1 MQALVHKLI
10 AANEAYRNGST
21 LLMTDDEYDEGIEML
36 ARVDPNHPLLF
47 QVGAETNQNG
57 KATKLPHRMASLDKA
72 KVQEDLAKFIKRQ
85 PATGQLGFILSEKLD
100 GISGLWSP
108 SKGKLYLRGNGIVG
122 VDVSNYLPYLQLFTT
137 QKPTTEDI
145 PEDVWIR
152 GELILPKSKIPPG
165 RLGRSIT
172 NGIFHHDVPDPK
184 EAANVRFVAYEL
196 IGMPGLTAPQQMAW
210 LQNWS
215 LYLPWFQIVAGAM
228 PSAADLSTILES
240 RLAASEYDMDGIVI
254 RTKQPPTKPA
264 VKGNPTECV
273 AWKPPRGET
282 KLTKVI
288 RVEWN
293 ASANG
298 RLVPRV
304 EISPVSL
311 GGSTITFVTGTHAR
325 RVLDWKVGPD
335 AMVVIRK
342 GGDVIPVLDSVQT
355 PCTLAPSQ
363 IFPPADL
370 YEWDGPAETAVNIK
384 QKVAD
389 KATQAAQLLKMATKL
404 DWENVGPSQMKALVD
419 AGFSSVPEIRK
430 VSEADLKKLLGPTKG
445 AHFYALVQKDG
456 WLNKTEMQL
465 FLASTIGRG
474 GIGATKLE
482 GLAAIQPDTT
492 LWAKPETFTGVKGWS
507 ADSLNEFRTIWAAYE
522 TFRKTEWNFLPYPQ
536 TKLQTA
542 LQTVGAAAQV
552 QTLTKIPIIGS
563 VVFSGF
569 RDAKLEENL
578 IIKGYKMSDTVK
590 ADTKAVLIA
599 DKEDPETYTSTKIE
613 KAKKLPGCRIL
624 RKSDWVSL

>member
-1 MQALVHKLI
+1 MQSLVQKLI
-10 AANEAYRNGST
+10 AANEAYRNGAN

-47 QVGAETNQNG
+47 QVGATVGQDQAG

-85 PATGQLGFILSEKLD
+85 PDVAHQGFVLSEKLD

-108 SKGKLYLRGNGIVG
+108 KKAKLYLRGNGIVG
-122 VDVSNYLPYLQLFTT
+122 VDVSNYLPHLQLFTVK
-137 QKPTTEDI
+137 KPTTEEI

-184 EAANVRFVAYEL
+184 EAGNVRFVAYEI
-196 IGMPGLTAPQQMAW
+196 IGMAGSITAQQQMAW
-210 LQNWS
+210 IQNWNLYYPWYQVVPAS
-215 LYLPWFQIVAGAM
+215 LPT
-228 PSAADLSTILES
+228 AADLTQILET

-264 VKGNPTECV
+264 VKGNPTECI

-304 EISPVSL
+304 EISPVAL
-311 GGSTITFVTGTHAR
+311 GGSTITYVTGTHAR
-325 RVLDWKVGPD
+325 RILDWKVGPD

-355 PCTLAPSQ
+355 PSPLELSQ
-363 IFPPADL
+363 IFPSADS

-384 QKVAD
+384 QKTAD
-389 KATQAAQLLKMATKL
+389 KTTQAAQLLKMVTKL
-404 DWENVGPSQMKALVD
+404 EWDNVGPSQLKALVE
-419 AGFSSVPEIRK
+419 AGYATVPQIRK

-445 AHFYALVQKDG
+445 AHFYKLIQTDG
-456 WLNKTEMQL
+456 WLNKNEITL
-465 FLASTIGRG
+465 FLASPIGRG
-474 GIGATKLE
+474 GIGSTKLE
-482 GLAAIQPDTT
+482 GLAAIQPDVT
-492 LWAKPETFTGVKGWS
+492 LWSKAGIFMSVKGWS
-507 ADSLNEFRTIWAAYE
+507 PDSLKEFQVIWAEYE
-522 TFRKTEWNFLPYPQ
+522 TFRKTEWAFLKYPQ
-536 TKLQTA
+536 
-542 LQTVGAAAQV
+542 AAGVAQA
-552 QTLTKIPIIGS
+552 QAQSQTKIPIIGS

-578 IIKGYKMSDTVK
+578 IIKGYKVSDTVK

-599 DKEDPETYTSTKIE
+599 DKEDPEVYTSTKVE
-613 KAKKLPGCRIL
+613 KAKNLSGCRIL
-624 RKSDWVSL
+624 QKSDWTLL

>member
-1 MQALVHKLI
+1 MQSLVQKLI
-10 AANEAYRNGST
+10 AANEAYRNGAN

-47 QVGAETNQNG
+47 QVGATVGQDQAG

-85 PATGQLGFILSEKLD
+85 PDVAHQGFVLSEKLD

-108 SKGKLYLRGNGIVG
+108 KKGKLYLRGNGIVG
-122 VDVSNYLPYLQLFTT
+122 VDVSNYLPHLQLFTVK
-137 QKPTTEDI
+137 KPTTEEI

-184 EAANVRFVAYEL
+184 EAGNVRFVAYEI
-196 IGMPGLTAPQQMAW
+196 IGMAGSITAQQQMAW
-210 LQNWS
+210 IQNWNLYYPWYQVVPAS
-215 LYLPWFQIVAGAM
+215 LPT
-228 PSAADLSTILES
+228 AADLTQILET

-254 RTKQPPTKPA
+254 RTKQPPTKLA
-264 VKGNPTECV
+264 VKGNPTECI

-304 EISPVSL
+304 EISPVAL
-311 GGSTITFVTGTHAR
+311 GGSTITYVTGTHAR
-325 RVLDWKVGPD
+325 RILDWKVGPD

-355 PCTLAPSQ
+355 PSPLELSQ
-363 IFPPADL
+363 IFPSADS

-384 QKVAD
+384 QKTAD
-389 KATQAAQLLKMATKL
+389 KTTQAAQLLKMVTKL
-404 DWENVGPSQMKALVD
+404 EWDNVGPSQLKALVE
-419 AGFSSVPEIRK
+419 AGYATVPQIRK

-445 AHFYALVQKDG
+445 AHFYKLIQTDG
-456 WLNKTEMQL
+456 WLNKNEITL
-465 FLASTIGRG
+465 FLASPIGRG
-474 GIGATKLE
+474 GIGSTKLE
-482 GLAAIQPDTT
+482 GLAAIQPDVT
-492 LWAKPETFTGVKGWS
+492 LWSKAGIFMSVKGWS
-507 ADSLNEFRTIWAAYE
+507 PDSLKEFQVIWAEYE
-522 TFRKTEWNFLPYPQ
+522 TFRKTEWAFLKYPQ
-536 TKLQTA
+536 
-542 LQTVGAAAQV
+542 AAGVAQA
-552 QTLTKIPIIGS
+552 QAQSQTKIPIIGS

-578 IIKGYKMSDTVK
+578 IIKGYKVSDTVK

-599 DKEDPETYTSTKIE
+599 DKEDPEVYTSTKVE
-613 KAKKLPGCRIL
+613 KAKNLSGCRIL
-624 RKSDWVSL
+624 RKSDWTLL

>member
-1 MQALVHKLI
+1 
-10 AANEAYRNGST
+10 
-21 LLMTDDEYDEGIEML
+21 
-36 ARVDPNHPLLF
+36 
-47 QVGAETNQNG
+47 
-57 KATKLPHRMASLDKA
+57 
-72 KVQEDLAKFIKRQ
+72 
-85 PATGQLGFILSEKLD
+85 
-100 GISGLWSP
+100 
-108 SKGKLYLRGNGIVG
+108 
-122 VDVSNYLPYLQLFTT
+122 
-137 QKPTTEDI
+137 
-145 PEDVWIR
+145 
-152 GELILPKSKIPPG
+152 
-165 RLGRSIT
+165 
-172 NGIFHHDVPDPK
+172 
-184 EAANVRFVAYEL
+184 
-196 IGMPGLTAPQQMAW
+196 
-210 LQNWS
+210 
-215 LYLPWFQIVAGAM
+215 
-228 PSAADLSTILES
+228 
-240 RLAASEYDMDGIVI
+240 
-254 RTKQPPTKPA
+254 
-264 VKGNPTECV
+264 
-273 AWKPPRGET
+273 
-282 KLTKVI
+282 
-288 RVEWN
+288 
-293 ASANG
+293 
-298 RLVPRV
+298 
-304 EISPVSL
+304 
-311 GGSTITFVTGTHAR
+311 
-325 RVLDWKVGPD
+325 VGPD

-355 PCTLAPSQ
+355 PCSLAPSQ

-384 QKVAD
+384 QKIAD

-419 AGFSSVPEIRK
+419 AGFTSVPEIRK

-465 FLASTIGRG
+465 FLASPIGRG
-474 GIGATKLE
+474 GIGSTKLE

-536 TKLQTA
+536 TKLQTK
-542 LQTVGAAAQV
+542 LQTVAQV
-552 QTLTKIPIIGS
+552 QTLTQIPIIGS

-578 IIKGYKMSDTVK
+578 IIKGYKVSDTVK
-590 ADTKAVLIA
+590 ADTKAVLIN

>member
-1 MQALVHKLI
+1 MQSLVQKLI
-10 AANEAYRNGST
+10 AANEAYRNGAN

-47 QVGAETNQNG
+47 QVGATVGQDQAG

-72 KVQEDLAKFIKRQ
+72 KVQEDLTKFIKRQ
-85 PATGQLGFILSEKLD
+85 PDVAHQGFVLSEKLD

-108 SKGKLYLRGNGIVG
+108 KKGKLYLRGNGIVG
-122 VDVSNYLPYLQLFTT
+122 VDVSNYLPHLQLFTVK
-137 QKPTTEDI
+137 KPTTEEI

-184 EAANVRFVAYEL
+184 EAGNVRFVAYEI
-196 IGMPGLTAPQQMAW
+196 IGMAGSITAQQQMAW
-210 LQNWS
+210 IQNWNLFYPWYQVVPAS
-215 LYLPWFQIVAGAM
+215 LPT
-228 PSAADLSTILES
+228 AADLTQILET

-254 RTKQPPTKPA
+254 RTKQPPTKLA
-264 VKGNPTECV
+264 VKGNPTECI

-304 EISPVSL
+304 EISPVAL
-311 GGSTITFVTGTHAR
+311 GGSTITYVTGTHAR
-325 RVLDWKVGPD
+325 RILDWKVGPD

-355 PCTLAPSQ
+355 PSPLELSQ
-363 IFPPADL
+363 IFPSADS

-384 QKVAD
+384 QKTAD
-389 KATQAAQLLKMATKL
+389 KTTQAAQLLKMVTKL
-404 DWENVGPSQMKALVD
+404 EWDNVGPSQLKALVE
-419 AGFSSVPEIRK
+419 AGYATVPQIRK

-445 AHFYALVQKDG
+445 AHFYKLIQTDG
-456 WLNKTEMQL
+456 WLNKNEITL
-465 FLASTIGRG
+465 FLASPIGRG
-474 GIGATKLE
+474 GIGSTKLE
-482 GLAAIQPDTT
+482 GLAAIQPDVT
-492 LWAKPETFTGVKGWS
+492 LWSKAGIFMSVKGWS
-507 ADSLNEFRTIWAAYE
+507 PDSLKEFQVIWAEYE
-522 TFRKTEWNFLPYPQ
+522 TFRKTEWAFLKYPQ
-536 TKLQTA
+536 VAANAATP
-542 LQTVGAAAQV
+542 GAQAQS
-552 QTLTKIPIIGS
+552 QTKIPIIGS

-578 IIKGYKMSDTVK
+578 IIKGYKVSDTVK

-599 DKEDPETYTSTKIE
+599 DKEDPEVYTSTKVE
-613 KAKKLPGCRIL
+613 KAKNLSGCRIL
-624 RKSDWVSL
+624 QKSDWTLL

>member
-1 MQALVHKLI
+1 MQSLVQKLI
-10 AANEAYRNGST
+10 AANEAYRNGAN

-47 QVGAETNQNG
+47 QVGATVGQDQAG

-85 PATGQLGFILSEKLD
+85 PDVAHQGFVLSEKLD

-108 SKGKLYLRGNGIVG
+108 WKGKLYLRGNGIVG
-122 VDVSNYLPYLQLFTT
+122 VDVSNYLPHLQLFTVK
-137 QKPTTEDI
+137 KPTTEEI

-184 EAANVRFVAYEL
+184 EAGNVRFVAYEI
-196 IGMPGLTAPQQMAW
+196 IGMAGSITAQQQMAW
-210 LQNWS
+210 IQNWNLYYPWYQVVPAS
-215 LYLPWFQIVAGAM
+215 LPT
-228 PSAADLSTILES
+228 AADLTQILET

-254 RTKQPPTKPA
+254 RTKQPPTKLA
-264 VKGNPTECV
+264 VKGNPTECI

-304 EISPVSL
+304 EISPVAL
-311 GGSTITFVTGTHAR
+311 GGSTITYVTGTHAR
-325 RVLDWKVGPD
+325 RILDWKVGPD

-355 PCTLAPSQ
+355 PSPLELSQ
-363 IFPPADL
+363 IFPSADS

-384 QKVAD
+384 QKTAD
-389 KATQAAQLLKMATKL
+389 KTTQAAQLLKMVTKL
-404 DWENVGPSQMKALVD
+404 EWDNVGPSQLKALVE
-419 AGFSSVPEIRK
+419 AGYATVPQIRK

-445 AHFYALVQKDG
+445 AHFYKLIQTDG
-456 WLNKTEMQL
+456 WLNKNEITL
-465 FLASTIGRG
+465 FLASPIGRG
-474 GIGATKLE
+474 GIGSTKLE
-482 GLAAIQPDTT
+482 GLAAIQPDVT
-492 LWAKPETFTGVKGWS
+492 LWSKAGIFMSVKGWS
-507 ADSLNEFRTIWAAYE
+507 PDSLKEFQVIWAEYE
-522 TFRKTEWNFLPYPQ
+522 TFRKTEWAFLKYPQ
-536 TKLQTA
+536 AAGVAQAQAQT
-542 LQTVGAAAQV
+542 Q
-552 QTLTKIPIIGS
+552 TKIPIIGS

-578 IIKGYKMSDTVK
+578 IIKGYKVSDTVK

-599 DKEDPETYTSTKIE
+599 DKEDPEVYTSTKVE
-613 KAKKLPGCRIL
+613 KAKNLSGCRIL
-624 RKSDWVSL
+624 QKSDWTLL

>member
-1 MQALVHKLI
+1 MQSLVQKLI
-10 AANEAYRNGST
+10 AANEAYRNGAN

-47 QVGAETNQNG
+47 QVGATVGQDQAG

-85 PATGQLGFILSEKLD
+85 PDVAYQGFVLSEKLD

-108 SKGKLYLRGNGIVG
+108 KKAKLYLRGNGIVG
-122 VDVSNYLPYLQLFTT
+122 VDVSNYLPHLQLFTVK
-137 QKPTTEDI
+137 KPTTEEI
-145 PEDVWIR
+145 PDDVWIR

-184 EAANVRFVAYEL
+184 EAGNVRFVAYEI
-196 IGMPGLTAPQQMAW
+196 IGMAGSITAQQQMAW
-210 LQNWS
+210 IQNWNLFYPWYQVVPAS
-215 LYLPWFQIVAGAM
+215 LPT
-228 PSAADLSTILES
+228 AADLTQILET

-254 RTKQPPTKPA
+254 RTKQPPTKLA
-264 VKGNPTECV
+264 VKGNPTECI

-298 RLVPRV
+298 RLVPLV
-304 EISPVSL
+304 EISPVAL
-311 GGSTITFVTGTHAR
+311 GGSTITYVTGTHAR
-325 RVLDWKVGPD
+325 RILDWKVGPD
-335 AMVVIRK
+335 AMVIIRK

-355 PCTLAPSQ
+355 PSPLELSQ
-363 IFPPADL
+363 IFPSADS

-384 QKVAD
+384 QKTAD
-389 KATQAAQLLKMATKL
+389 KTTQAAQLLKMVTKL
-404 DWENVGPSQMKALVD
+404 EWDNVGPSQLKALVE
-419 AGFSSVPEIRK
+419 AGYATVPQIRK

-445 AHFYALVQKDG
+445 AHFYKLIQTDG
-456 WLNKTEMQL
+456 WLNKNEITL
-465 FLASTIGRG
+465 FLASPIGRG
-474 GIGATKLE
+474 GIGSTKLE
-482 GLAAIQPDTT
+482 CLAAIQPDVT
-492 LWAKPETFTGVKGWS
+492 LWSKAGIFMSVKGWS
-507 ADSLNEFRTIWAAYE
+507 PDSLREFQVIWAEYE
-522 TFRKTEWNFLPYPQ
+522 TFRKTEWAFLKYPQ
-536 TKLQTA
+536 
-542 LQTVGAAAQV
+542 AAGLAQA
-552 QTLTKIPIIGS
+552 QAQAQAQSQTKIPIIGS

-578 IIKGYKMSDTVK
+578 IIKGYKVSDTVK

-599 DKEDPETYTSTKIE
+599 DKEDPEVYTSTKVE
-613 KAKKLPGCRIL
+613 KAKNLSGCRIL
-624 RKSDWVSL
+624 RKSDWTLL

>member
-1 MQALVHKLI
+1 MQSLVQKLI
-10 AANEAYRNGST
+10 AANEAYRNGAN

-47 QVGAETNQNG
+47 QVGATVGQDQAG

-85 PATGQLGFILSEKLD
+85 PDVAHQGFVLSEKLD

-108 SKGKLYLRGNGIVG
+108 KKAKLYLRGNGIVG
-122 VDVSNYLPYLQLFTT
+122 VDVSNYLPHLQLFTVK
-137 QKPTTEDI
+137 KPTTEEI

-184 EAANVRFVAYEL
+184 EAGNVRFVAYEI
-196 IGMPGLTAPQQMAW
+196 IGMAGSITAQQQMAW
-210 LQNWS
+210 IQNWNLYYPWYQVVPAS
-215 LYLPWFQIVAGAM
+215 LPT
-228 PSAADLSTILES
+228 AADLTQILET

-264 VKGNPTECV
+264 VKGNPTECI

-304 EISPVSL
+304 EISPVAL
-311 GGSTITFVTGTHAR
+311 GGSTITYVTGTHAR
-325 RVLDWKVGPD
+325 RILDWKVGPD

-355 PCTLAPSQ
+355 PSPLELSQ
-363 IFPPADL
+363 IFPSADS

-384 QKVAD
+384 QKTAD
-389 KATQAAQLLKMATKL
+389 KTTQAAQLLKMVTKL
-404 DWENVGPSQMKALVD
+404 EWDNVGPSQLKALVE
-419 AGFSSVPEIRK
+419 AGYATVPQIRK

-445 AHFYALVQKDG
+445 AHFYKLIQTDG
-456 WLNKTEMQL
+456 WLNKNEITL
-465 FLASTIGRG
+465 FLASPIGRG
-474 GIGATKLE
+474 GIGSTKLE
-482 GLAAIQPDTT
+482 GLAAIQPDVT
-492 LWAKPETFTGVKGWS
+492 LWSKAGIFMSVKGWS
-507 ADSLNEFRTIWAAYE
+507 PDSLKEFQVIWAEYE
-522 TFRKTEWNFLPYPQ
+522 TFRKTEWAFLKYPQ
-536 TKLQTA
+536 
-542 LQTVGAAAQV
+542 AAGVAQA
-552 QTLTKIPIIGS
+552 QAQSQTKIPIIGS

-578 IIKGYKMSDTVK
+578 IIKGYKVSDTVK

-599 DKEDPETYTSTKIE
+599 DKEDPEVYTSTKVE
-613 KAKKLPGCRIL
+613 KAKNLSGCRIL
-624 RKSDWVSL
+624 RKSDWTLL

>member
-1 MQALVHKLI
+1 MQSLVQKLI
-10 AANEAYRNGST
+10 AANEAYRNGAN

-47 QVGAETNQNG
+47 QVGATVGQDQAG

-85 PATGQLGFILSEKLD
+85 PDVAHQGFVLSEKLD

-108 SKGKLYLRGNGIVG
+108 KKAKLYLRGNGIVG
-122 VDVSNYLPYLQLFTT
+122 VDVSNYLPHLQLFTVK
-137 QKPTTEDI
+137 KPTTEEI

-184 EAANVRFVAYEL
+184 EAGNVRFVAYEI
-196 IGMPGLTAPQQMAW
+196 IGMAGSITAQQQMAW
-210 LQNWS
+210 IQNWNLFYPWYQVVPAS
-215 LYLPWFQIVAGAM
+215 LPT
-228 PSAADLSTILES
+228 AADLTQILET

-254 RTKQPPTKPA
+254 RTKQPPTKLA
-264 VKGNPTECV
+264 VKGNPTECI

-304 EISPVSL
+304 EISPVAL
-311 GGSTITFVTGTHAR
+311 GGSTITYVTGTHAR
-325 RVLDWKVGPD
+325 RILDWKVGPD

-355 PCTLAPSQ
+355 PSPLELSQ
-363 IFPPADL
+363 IFPSADS

-384 QKVAD
+384 QKTAD
-389 KATQAAQLLKMATKL
+389 KTTQAAQLLKMVTKL
-404 DWENVGPSQMKALVD
+404 EWDNVGPSQLKALVE
-419 AGFSSVPEIRK
+419 AGYATVPQIRK

-445 AHFYALVQKDG
+445 AHFYKLIQTDG
-456 WLNKTEMQL
+456 WLNKNEITL
-465 FLASTIGRG
+465 FLASPIGRG
-474 GIGATKLE
+474 GIGSTKLE
-482 GLAAIQPDTT
+482 GLAAIQPDVT
-492 LWAKPETFTGVKGWS
+492 LWSKAGIFMSVKGWS
-507 ADSLNEFRTIWAAYE
+507 PDSLKEFQVIWAEYE
-522 TFRKTEWNFLPYPQ
+522 TFRKTEWAFLKYPQ
-536 TKLQTA
+536 
-542 LQTVGAAAQV
+542 AAGVAQA
-552 QTLTKIPIIGS
+552 QAQSQTKIPIIGS

-578 IIKGYKMSDTVK
+578 IIKGYKVSDTVK

-599 DKEDPETYTSTKIE
+599 DKEDPEVYTSTKVE
-613 KAKKLPGCRIL
+613 KAKNLSGCRIL
-624 RKSDWVSL
+624 RKSDWTLL

>member
-1 MQALVHKLI
+1 MQSLVQKLI
-10 AANEAYRNGST
+10 AANEAYRNGAN

-47 QVGAETNQNG
+47 QVGATVGQDQAG

-72 KVQEDLAKFIKRQ
+72 KVQEDLTKFIKRQ
-85 PATGQLGFILSEKLD
+85 PDVAHQGFVLSEKLD

-108 SKGKLYLRGNGIVG
+108 KKGKLYLRGNGIVG
-122 VDVSNYLPYLQLFTT
+122 VDVSNYLPHLQLFTVK
-137 QKPTTEDI
+137 KPTTEEI

-184 EAANVRFVAYEL
+184 EAGNVRFVAYEI
-196 IGMPGLTAPQQMAW
+196 IGMAGSITAQQQMAW
-210 LQNWS
+210 IQNWNLYYPWYQVVPAS
-215 LYLPWFQIVAGAM
+215 LPT
-228 PSAADLSTILES
+228 AADLTQILET

-254 RTKQPPTKPA
+254 RTKQPPTKLA
-264 VKGNPTECV
+264 VKGNPTECI

-304 EISPVSL
+304 EISPVAL
-311 GGSTITFVTGTHAR
+311 GGSTITYVTGTHAR
-325 RVLDWKVGPD
+325 RILDWKVGPD

-355 PCTLAPSQ
+355 PSPLELSQ
-363 IFPPADL
+363 IFPSVDS

-384 QKVAD
+384 QKTAD
-389 KATQAAQLLKMATKL
+389 KTTQAAQLLKMVTKL
-404 DWENVGPSQMKALVD
+404 EWDNVGPSQLKALVE
-419 AGFSSVPEIRK
+419 AGYATVPQIRK

-445 AHFYALVQKDG
+445 AHFYKLIQTDG
-456 WLNKTEMQL
+456 WLNKNEITL
-465 FLASTIGRG
+465 FLASPIGRG
-474 GIGATKLE
+474 GIGSTKLE
-482 GLAAIQPDTT
+482 GLAAIQPDVT
-492 LWAKPETFTGVKGWS
+492 LWSKAGIFMSVKGWS
-507 ADSLNEFRTIWAAYE
+507 PDSLKEFQVIWAEYE
-522 TFRKTEWNFLPYPQ
+522 TFRKTEWAFLKYPQ
-536 TKLQTA
+536 
-542 LQTVGAAAQV
+542 AAGLAQA
-552 QTLTKIPIIGS
+552 QAQSQTKIPIIGS

-578 IIKGYKMSDTVK
+578 IIKGYKVSDTVK

-599 DKEDPETYTSTKIE
+599 DKEDPEVYTSTKVE
-613 KAKKLPGCRIL
+613 KAKNLSGCRIL
-624 RKSDWVSL
+624 RKSDWTLL

>member
-1 MQALVHKLI
+1 MQSLVQKLL
-10 AANEAYRNGST
+10 AANEAYRNGSN

-47 QVGAETNQNG
+47 LVGAEVSAYQTTN
-57 KATKLPHRMASLDKA
+57 AAKLPHRMASLDKA

-85 PATGQLGFILSEKLD
+85 PAAGQQGFVLSEKLD

-108 SKGKLYLRGNGIVG
+108 SKSKLYLRGNGIVG
-122 VDVSNYLPYLQLFTT
+122 VDVSNYLPHLQLFTT
-137 QKPTTEDI
+137 QKSAIGDI

-184 EAANVRFVAYEL
+184 EASNVRFVAYEI
-196 IGMPGLTAPQQMAW
+196 IGMAGGITAQQQMAW
-210 LQNWS
+210 LQNWNLYYPWYQVVPGS
-215 LYLPWFQIVAGAM
+215 LPTAIELTP
-228 PSAADLSTILES
+228 ILEA

-254 RTKQPPTKPA
+254 RTKQPAKVA
-264 VKGNPTECV
+264 IKGNPTECI

-304 EISPVSL
+304 EISPVAL
-311 GGSTITFVTGTHAR
+311 GGSTITYVTGTHAR
-325 RVLDWKVGPD
+325 RILDWKVGPD
-335 AMVVIRK
+335 AVIVLRK

-355 PCTLAPSQ
+355 PSPLPPSQ
-363 IFPPADL
+363 IFPSADL
-370 YEWDGPAETAVNIK
+370 YEWDGPADTAVNIK

-389 KATQAAQLLKMATKL
+389 KTTQAAQLLKMVTKL
-404 DWENVGPSQMKALVD
+404 EWDNVGPSQLKALVE
-419 AGFSSVPEIRK
+419 AGYATVPQIRK

-445 AHFYALVQKDG
+445 AHFYKLIQTDG
-456 WLNKTEMQL
+456 WLNKNEITL
-465 FLASTIGRG
+465 FLASPIGRG
-474 GIGATKLE
+474 GIGSSKLE
-482 GLAAIQPDTT
+482 SLVAIQPDVT
-492 LWAKPETFTGVKGWS
+492 LWSKAGIFMSVKGWS
-507 ADSLNEFRTIWAAYE
+507 PDSLKEFQAIWAEYE
-522 TFRKTEWNFLPYPQ
+522 TFRKTEWAFLKYPQ
-536 TKLQTA
+536 AQAQAQAQSQSQSQT
-542 LQTVGAAAQV
+542 Q
-552 QTLTKIPIIGS
+552 IPIIGS

-590 ADTKAVLIA
+590 ADTKAVLIP
-599 DKEDPETYTSTKIE
+599 DKENPEVYTSTKIE
-613 KAKKLPGCRIL
+613 KAKNLSGCRIL
-624 RKSDWVSL
+624 RKSDWTLL